1 MQVLLQENVRKLG
14 KLGDVVNVAT
24 GYARN
29 FLLPRG
35 IAVMASKQNIL
46 QFDSRKEILQQQDV
60 ERKVA
65 AQNIAKS
72 LDGFRLDIIRRA
84 GDSGQLYGGVTT
96 SDIVNGLQEQGY
108 VIEKNQILFDRP
120 IKSIGVHSYT
130 VVLHA
135 EVSVSIAINVAKSAE
150 EAEAQAKA

>member
-46 QFDSRKEILQQQDV
+46 QFDARKETLQKQDADK
-60 ERKVA
+60 KVL
-65 AQNIAKS
+65 AQNLAKS
-72 LDGFRLDIIRRA
+72 LDGFRLDVIRRA

-96 SDIVNGLQEQGY
+96 SDIANGLKEHGY
-108 VIEKNQILFDRP
+108 TIEKNQILFDRP
-120 IKSIGVHSYT
+120 IKSIGIHNYT

-135 EVSVSIAINVAKSAE
+135 DVSVSIAINVAKSAE